1 MIIWFKIF
9 VGLVILVVVVFYGI
23 YIWNYLPNYKK
34 IRIYV
39 SNNDISD
46 VERAWNQQMSVLDKE
61 YSIENIGINIH
72 KIRFFVSSNK
82 KESCYKVK
90 SLTEGKYT
98 IVLAQYD
105 KSSKGRPINFE
116 KLDNFMKEKMNL
128 KLK

>member
-9 VGLVILVVVVFYGI
+9 VSLFIVVVLVFYGI
-23 YIWNYLPNYKK
+23 YIWNYLPNNKK

-39 SNNDISD
+39 SDIDIND
-46 VERAWNQQMSVLDKE
+46 VERKWNQQTGSLNKD
-61 YSIENIGINIH
+61 YSIENTSIRIY
-72 KIRFFVSSNK
+72 KIRFFVSSK

-90 SLTEGKYT
+90 LLTEGKYT

-105 KSSKGRPINFE
+105 RSSKGKPIKFE
-116 KLDNFMKEKMNL
+116 KLDNFMQKKMNL